1 MPDKK
6 VNWILFP
13 RYYPGTHFKPLKL
26 YQTEKVMQRNNDI
39 LMPETDLNN
48 KKLSIILKKDS
59 MYGFLNPEAIIN
71 ILPGSY

>member
-1 MPDKK
+1 
-6 VNWILFP
+6 
-13 RYYPGTHFKPLKL
+13 
-26 YQTEKVMQRNNDI
+26 MQRNNDI

>member
-1 MPDKK
+1 MRRD
-6 VNWILFP
+6 
-13 RYYPGTHFKPLKL
+13 
-26 YQTEKVMQRNNDI
+26 NDI

-71 ILPGSY
+71 IFQVVTSPEVNLQIVTSTRILQTVLLNIRIR